1 MTSGLIVIRSKATE
15 TGYWRWLSL
24 AASLRFELDGSSW
37 YTEVVTRL
45 GGDYPASIAKR
56 PESQWR
62 ARYRDHAGKEHSR
75 HSSRK
80 IDAQN
85 LARLQLP
92 QPCRP
97 GHTSI
102 PHSRITVGAMASN
115 G

>member
-15 TGYWRWLSL
+15 TDYWRWLSL

-45 GGDYPASIAKR
+45 GGDYLANIAKR
-56 PESQWR
+56 PEGQWR

-85 LARLQLP
+85 RLDSVTRAVQT
-92 QPCRP
+92 
-97 GHTSI
+97 GT
-102 PHSRITVGAMASN
+102 
-115 G
+115 